1 MAEIKLKIA
10 SVVIGSGEGGG
21 SGVAPYYA
29 DLPDKPSIN
38 GETLSGDMT
47 SEDLG
52 LASESQAVPSGG
64 TTGQVLAK
72 KSNADNDV
80 QWVNQESGGQGTT
93 NYADLENKPK
103 INNVTLSGNKTA
115 AQLGL
120 QPELV
125 SGTNIKTINNQSI
138 VGSGNITIE
147 GGGTDD
153 YVDLD
158 NKPQINSVTLSGNK
172 TLSQLGIQSELT
184 FDNTPTANSNNP
196 VKSGGVKTALD
207 SKQDTL
213 VSGTSIKTVN
223 NTSLLGS
230 GNIQINDG
238 VGFQTITTQ
247 QDGTM
252 VITLTNGD
260 TITVDLNHTHPNY
273 YKKTAETSQPSGGF
287 LPDVE
292 YNLGTLTGNVT
303 FALASAVSG
312 NMNHYFWTFSTP
324 SVALSV
330 TWPSGI
336 TWVDGSAPTISA
348 SYYYE
353 ISILNGCA
361 MYLKSAIQT
370 PS

>member
-21 SGVAPYYA
+21 GGVAPYYA

-38 GETLSGDMT
+38 GETLSGEMT

-52 LASESQAVPSGG
+52 LASESQAVPAGG

-80 QWVNQESGGQGTT
+80 QWVNQQSGEQGTMD
-93 NYADLENKPK
+93 YA
-103 INNVTLSGNKTA
+103 
-115 AQLGL
+115 
-120 QPELV
+120 
-125 SGTNIKTINNQSI
+125 
-138 VGSGNITIE
+138 
-147 GGGTDD
+147 
-153 YVDLD
+153 DLD

-172 TLSQLGIQSELT
+172 TLSQLGIQGELT

-207 SKQDTL
+207 AKQDTL

-230 GNIQINDG
+230 GNIQIDDG

-260 TITVDLNHTHPNY
+260 TITIDLNHQHPNY
-273 YKKTAETSQPSGGF
+273 YSKVAETTQPNGGM
-287 LPDVE
+287 LPDVT
-292 YNLGTLTGNVT
+292 YKLGTLTGAT
-303 FALASAVSG
+303 IFSFAATVSG
-312 NMNHYFWTFSTP
+312 NMNHYYFTFTSGSTAVVP
-324 SVALSV
+324 
-330 TWPSGI
+330 TWPASI
-336 TWVDGSAPTISA
+336 TSWDGNCVDSTTGLPVIAA
-348 SYYYE
+348 SKTYE
-353 ISILNGCA
+353 VSVLDGN
-361 MYLKSAIQT
+361 AIIKEW
-370 PS
+370 